1 MARLRWLA
9 LIGFLLFISLGCEAW
24 VPGDRGGGNG
34 DGGDSADTPPD
45 DRELIPLTF
54 ADSDEDFLNPERG
67 YYAGMNLLS
76 PGGALELRDRGHT
89 LAIAQV
95 QLDEYRFGDIDSQL
109 LATIDAG
116 FDGVRAAGIKVIL
129 RFKYNSAQ
137 TDDAPKETMLR
148 HIEQL
153 APILE
158 ANSDVIAVLQ
168 AGFIGAWGEWH
179 GSTFGLDNDEDRG
192 DILMALLDA
201 LPASRSVQ
209 VRRPVFKE
217 RLIGGPVSD
226 ARAFDGSPM
235 ARVGHHNDCF
245 LASDSDY
252 GTYDAPV
259 DEWHQWTASDTRFTP
274 MGGETCALYE
284 PRTNCAASLEVM
296 ASHHWSYL
304 NSQYN
309 VAVLDGWEEG
319 GCGGDVRRGLGY
331 RLSLQRVAHSQSVAP
346 GGLLALEIDLVNRG
360 FAAMYNERPV
370 YIVLTG
376 GGERHTARLDGA
388 DPRRWQPGTAI
399 SLATRLR
406 LPADLEPGSYAV
418 SLWLPDAD
426 PSLAADTRYSV
437 RLASDGVWSAETGEN
452 VLVHDLLVDPSAPG
466 HIDPSASSLRE
477 I

>member
-1 MARLRWLA
+1 
-9 LIGFLLFISLGCEAW
+9 
-24 VPGDRGGGNG
+24 
-34 DGGDSADTPPD
+34 
-45 DRELIPLTF
+45 
-54 ADSDEDFLNPERG
+54 
-67 YYAGMNLLS
+67 
-76 PGGALELRDRGHT
+76 
-89 LAIAQV
+89 
-95 QLDEYRFGDIDSQL
+95 
-109 LATIDAG
+109 
-116 FDGVRAAGIKVIL
+116 
-129 RFKYNSAQ
+129 
-137 TDDAPKETMLR
+137 
-148 HIEQL
+148 
-153 APILE
+153 
-158 ANSDVIAVLQ
+158 
-168 AGFIGAWGEWH
+168 
-179 GSTFGLDNDEDRG
+179 
-192 DILMALLDA
+192 
-201 LPASRSVQ
+201 
-209 VRRPVFKE
+209 
-217 RLIGGPVSD
+217 
-226 ARAFDGSPM
+226 
-235 ARVGHHNDCF
+235 
-245 LASDSDY
+245 
-252 GTYDAPV
+252 
-259 DEWHQWTASDTRFTP
+259 
-274 MGGETCALYE
+274 
-284 PRTNCAASLEVM
+284 M

-331 RLSLQRVAHSQSVAP
+331 RLPLQRVAHSQSVAP